1 MIDHE
6 FIFDVMIGFLDGDE
20 RENGALGKDS
30 LGFRP
35 QGMVLENW
43 LQQTGWSELAAKGYR
58 VPGWVS
64 MA

>member
-43 LQQTGWSELAAKGYR
+43 LQQIG
-58 VPGWVS
+58 
-64 MA
+64 